1 LKILVAGRDGQVGQA
16 LVRTANKRGLELVA
30 LSRQEL
36 DITNASDV
44 ELAIAQHNP
53 DVVINAAAY
62 TAVDKAE
69 EDREQAHSINTL
81 GPELL
86 AKACDAVSIP
96 FLHVSTDF
104 VFDGEKESAYL
115 ETDTCNPLGVYG
127 ASKLAGEIAV
137 SQLCLRHII
146 LRTSW
151 VFGGEQNFVNTMRR
165 LAKDRDQLNVVDD
178 QRGGPTAATQI
189 AEALLIIAE
198 KVVNPVFDN
207 WGIYHFSGAPA
218 VSWYE
223 FACEILKDVPSVT
236 VTPIPTSQ
244 YPTPAKRPANSVL
257 DCKKIETAFSIK
269 QPSWKVALTQ

>member
-86 AKACDAVSIP
+86 AKACDAVSVP
-96 FLHVSTDF
+96 FLHISTDF

-127 ASKLAGEIAV
+127 ASKLAGENAIN
-137 SQLCLRHII
+137 QLCPRHII

-165 LAKDRDQLNVVDD
+165 LAKDRDHLNVVND

-198 KVVNPVFDN
+198 KVVNPAFDN

-236 VTPIPTSQ
+236 VTAIPTSQ